1 MEKWSNS
8 WRSSFVFVLQLL
20 RTPYSVLMLLQEIKI
35 CPLVAMLQAE
45 IYWALRAKD
54 TGLISVDTVINVSYP
69 GLTEHSTMH
78 LWCQCLWILIPAS
91 VAK

>member
-1 MEKWSNS
+1 MEIFVGLGPAA
-8 WRSSFVFVLQLL
+8 SSHSILGFDSFA
-20 RTPYSVLMLLQEIKI
+20 RDYNKI
-35 CPLVAMLQAE
+35 CPLVAILQAE

-54 TGLISVDTVINVSYP
+54 TGLFSVDTVINVSYP
-69 GLTEHSTMH
+69 GLTEHRAMH